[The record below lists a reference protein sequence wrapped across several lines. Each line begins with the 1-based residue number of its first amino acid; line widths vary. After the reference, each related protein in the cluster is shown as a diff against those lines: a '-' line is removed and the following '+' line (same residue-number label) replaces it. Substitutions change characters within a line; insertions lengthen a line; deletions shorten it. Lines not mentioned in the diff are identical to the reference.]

1 MEKIDHRISYF
12 MVLDTETA
20 NTLDDALVYDLGYAI
35 IDKRGKVYETA
46 SFVNTD
52 IFLDMKD
59 IMESAYYAEKIPNYY
74 KDIWDGTR
82 TPSTTLGIRRAIY
95 NACEKWN
102 VKAISAHNARFDHRA
117 VNTTIRYITKSKLRY
132 FLPYGIPIFDTLKMA
147 TDIVAKMPTYV
158 EFCEKHGFMTK
169 HRTPRPQLT
178 AEVLYRFISGDIEF
192 IESHTGLEDVMI
204 EKEIFAYCYR
214 QKKSMKKL
222 LYEN

>member
-74 KDIWDGTR
+74 KDLWDGTR

-147 TDIVAKMPTYV
+147 RSVILKMPTYSA
-158 EFCEKHGFMTK
+158 FCEEYGYYTANGQKK
-169 HRTPRPQLT
+169 AT
-178 AEVLYRFISGDIEF
+178 AEILYRFISGNVEF